1 MATVTAQKSN
11 GRAQKPGVSN
21 TVIQAEINAH
31 KVDIDRSVFV
41 KTESE
46 KDMLKHL
53 KSLYK
58 KNA

>member
-1 MATVTAQKSN
+1 MGTVGAQRN
-11 GRAQKPGVSN
+11 QGRAQKPAVAMA
-21 TVIQAEINAH
+21 VIQAEANAH

-58 KNA
+58 RNA

>member
-1 MATVTAQKSN
+1 MGTVGAQRN
-11 GRAQKPGVSN
+11 QGRAQKPAVSN

-31 KVDIDRSVFV
+31 KVEIDRSVFV
-41 KTESE
+41 KTDSE
-46 KDMLKHL
+46 KDMLKHM

>member
-1 MATVTAQKSN
+1 MATTSRS
-11 GRAQKPGVSN
+11 GRPTEKAKVSN
-21 TVIQAEINAH
+21 VVIQAEINAH

-58 KNA
+58 RNA